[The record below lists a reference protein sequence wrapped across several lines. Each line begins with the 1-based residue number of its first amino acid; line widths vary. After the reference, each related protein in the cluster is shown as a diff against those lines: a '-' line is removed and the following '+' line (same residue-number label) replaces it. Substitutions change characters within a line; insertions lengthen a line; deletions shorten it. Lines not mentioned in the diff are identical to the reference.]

1 MNYHERSLWQVIFFS
16 CTFSCFFSLAKRKHR
31 AKICGETF
39 PFLMIFVVAGRERE
53 RSKAF
58 ESYIEGTIYEL
69 GFYHGGG
76 QQQLGRMADF
86 LPPVIFSVFDL

>member
-1 MNYHERSLWQVIFFS
+1 
-16 CTFSCFFSLAKRKHR
+16 
-31 AKICGETF
+31 
-39 PFLMIFVVAGRERE
+39 MIFVVAGRERE